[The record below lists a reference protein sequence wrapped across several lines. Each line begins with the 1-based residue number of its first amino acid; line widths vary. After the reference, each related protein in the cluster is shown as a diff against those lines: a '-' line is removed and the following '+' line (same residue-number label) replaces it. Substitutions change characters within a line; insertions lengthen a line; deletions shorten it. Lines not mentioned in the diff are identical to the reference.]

1 MQTYTPENSLLR
13 DIEGWVIQLLMVNFM
28 KFSWRENFI
37 EIFTLKF
44 FKFFYIVACGVLLHR
59 IKKIKIK

>member
-1 MQTYTPENSLLR
+1 
-13 DIEGWVIQLLMVNFM
+13 M

-44 FKFFYIVACGVLLHR
+44 FKNHCVKFFYIVGLR
-59 IKKIKIK
+59 YFYKE